1 MVEYDGNSE
10 RDNLAKK
17 IKGREYFLSYFNVNL
32 ACIFVQIVL
41 FNVSSLI
48 LT

>member
-17 IKGREYFLSYFNVNL
+17 MKGKEYFLSFFNENF
-32 ACIFVQIVL
+32 ACIFVQIVP

>member
-1 MVEYDGNSE
+1 MVEYGGNSE
-10 RDNLAKK
+10 RDNLAKEM
-17 IKGREYFLSYFNVNL
+17 KGKEYFLSYFNVNL
-32 ACIFVQIVL
+32 ACIFVQIVP